1 MHFKAR
7 YAKPVINLLVPDT
20 LKSIRALGSVTRGTN
35 SPANSTSFNGPLGV
49 TSKVEGANL
58 TSLNSQLIT
67 YSIPAVIIE
76 MPEARGGNALRLDI
90 EKHLASKSYLLYL
103 QLCFH
108 RDVIMIRTQSDHRV
122 SQSPFLSWTTSA
134 LDTAAYAFSR
144 EAAELLNVSYPFVCI
159 NHANKEQDVF
169 DGYGK
174 GNQRKLM
181 KIQQDTDP
189 RGIFTSTGLRTC
201 FFKIRGDCLRGR
213 KRDSF
218 WPSTIEL
225 LSGS

>member
-1 MHFKAR
+1 
-7 YAKPVINLLVPDT
+7 
-20 LKSIRALGSVTRGTN
+20 
-35 SPANSTSFNGPLGV
+35 
-49 TSKVEGANL
+49 
-58 TSLNSQLIT
+58 
-67 YSIPAVIIE
+67 
-76 MPEARGGNALRLDI
+76 MPKARGGNALCLDI
-90 EKHLASKSYLLYL
+90 EKHLA
-103 QLCFH
+103 
-108 RDVIMIRTQSDHRV
+108 
-122 SQSPFLSWTTSA
+122 SWTTSA
-134 LDTAAYAFSR
+134 LDTAAYALADDSIEDSR

-189 RGIFTSTGLRTC
+189 RGIFTSTGLRTG